1 VSAVVEPV
9 LPALPE
15 TVREAD
21 EPVTRTSRATWRW
34 YGVLAAGLAIGLG
47 SFLYQWANGLGVT
60 GLSNTVSWG
69 LYIVV
74 FMFLV
79 GISAGG
85 LIVVAVSELLGTTRL
100 ASLNRLAVIVS
111 GTAIAAAGLSIMPD
125 LGRPE
130 MFWKMIVSPNWT
142 SPLMWD
148 MVVISIYLTIA
159 GIDLYILTRPRPMHQ
174 ALRVMAMITLPV
186 AVLVHSVTAW
196 IFGLLVARPFWN
208 TALMAPLF
216 ISSALVS
223 GTALV
228 LLVTW
233 AVTRWTSFDPP
244 RHVFADLGKL
254 LAWFVA
260 VDAFL
265 LAAEVL
271 TVYTSRVDY
280 HTAPLNILLFGELAP
295 LFWSEVTF
303 GLVVPFTIFATRLRH
318 RTPLLLVAAV
328 FAVLGVLAKRI
339 NILMPGMYEPLVG
352 MAPGVPGGR
361 PGQAFSAAAT
371 YAPTWVE
378 YGVVIGILAFAATLI
393 TIGVR
398 RYVGRPSAEADDA
411 EALGEP
417 ETAQA

>member
-1 VSAVVEPV
+1 VSAVTDPSLVLEGAEP
-9 LPALPE
+9 
-15 TVREAD
+15 R
-21 EPVTRTSRATWRW
+21 PVTRPGPAALAW
-34 YGVLAAGLAIGLG
+34 YSALVVGLAVGLG

-85 LIVVAVSELLGTTRL
+85 LIVVAVSELLGTTTL

-111 GTAIAAAGLSIMPD
+111 GTAIAAAALSIMPD

-130 MFWKMIVSPNWT
+130 MFWKMVVSPNWT

-148 MVVISIYLTIA
+148 MVVITLYLSIA
-159 GIDLYILTRPRPMHQ
+159 AIDLYILTRPRPMHR
-174 ALRVMAMITLPV
+174 ALRIMAMVTLPV

-233 AVTRWTSFDPP
+233 VASRTTSFSPP

-271 TVYTSRVDY
+271 TVFTSRVDY
-280 HTAPLNILLFGELAP
+280 HTAPLEILLFGRLAP
-295 LFWSEVTF
+295 LFWSEVTL
-303 GLVVPFTIFATRLRH
+303 GLVVPFAIFATRFRH
-318 RTPLLLVAAV
+318 RMPWLLIGAVLAIGGV
-328 FAVLGVLAKRI
+328 FAKRV

-361 PGQAFSAAAT
+361 PGQPFNVVET

-378 YGVVIGILAFAATLI
+378 YGVLIGIFAFAAALVTL
-393 TIGVR
+393 GVR
-398 RYVGRPSAEADDA
+398 RFVGTRPPEDVEAKVEAEVHPG
-411 EALGEP
+411 EAP
-417 ETAQA
+417 VS